1 MTDKKTVG
9 FRKLIWADM
18 KQQQQPPL
26 DNCNHQPLQFL
37 VTVNNLDTAET
48 PVVDR
53 SPNSFESPWLLLVW
67 SDNS

>member
-9 FRKLIWADM
+9 SRKLIWADT

-26 DNCNHQPLQFL
+26 DNCSHQPLQFL

-48 PVVDR
+48 SVVDR
-53 SPNSFESPWLLLVW
+53 SPNSLESPWLLLALP
-67 SDNS
+67 DNP